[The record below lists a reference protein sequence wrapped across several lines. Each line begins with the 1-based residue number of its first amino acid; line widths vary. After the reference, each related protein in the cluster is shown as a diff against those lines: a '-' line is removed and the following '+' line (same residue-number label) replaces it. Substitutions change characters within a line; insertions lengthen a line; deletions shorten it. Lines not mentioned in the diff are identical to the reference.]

1 MSILGSFFYFCRSKY
16 RQMSNSTSKILMC
29 LRTIVDTI
37 LSCGGSLAAILLV
50 RALTDPIPGFVTWVA
65 LWVAA
70 AAVLTLAGLLVTRSG
85 DVVTRYAS
93 LRGYARLG
101 NALLVKEIGM
111 AILLLAGLVRL
122 PSVSLSFVAVLSDIL
137 FTAAALFLPRFLV
150 RSVRREEREIKGG
163 SKRLN
168 ALVAG
173 TDDVAVTLAENAD
186 ASGHYNVLGYLSD
199 DPSQSGRVIGELIVY
214 YAASNEDLEALQW
227 RLGGIDCILLPK
239 GHREGGSA
247 GDGAS
252 EGKTP
257 ANNDAMSLMG
267 HVVKR
272 SFDLLGSG
280 LLMIVFSPLAALS
293 ALAVRLEDGGPAIY
307 AQERLGRGGKPFH
320 IYKFRSMRIDAEAAG
335 SPALYSGD
343 DDPRLTR
350 VGKFLRQHHLDELP
364 QLWNVFRGDMSFI
377 GYRPERR
384 FYIEKIMAV
393 NPRYEYLFQIR
404 PGVTSYATLYN
415 GYTDT
420 LDKMLT
426 RLDLDLYYLRNHS
439 LWFDARLLAL
449 TFFRII
455 GGKKF

>member
-1 MSILGSFFYFCRSKY
+1 MNTSPSKSLI
-16 RQMSNSTSKILMC
+16 RRRL
-29 LRTIVDTI
+29 IVDTF
-37 LSCGGSLAAILLV
+37 LSCAGSLAAILLV
-50 RALTDPIPGFVTWVA
+50 RALTDPIPGFIRLVA
-65 LWVAA
+65 MWVAA
-70 AAVLTLAGLLVTRSG
+70 AAVFTFAGLMMTRSS
-85 DVVTRYAS
+85 DVVMRYAS
-93 LRGYARLG
+93 LRGYVRLG

-111 AILLLAGLVRL
+111 AVLLLACLVHL

-150 RSVRREEREIKGG
+150 RSVRREEREIKGV

-168 ALVAG
+168 ALVSG
-173 TDDVAVTLAENAD
+173 TDIASINMAENAD
-186 ASGHYNVLGYLSD
+186 ASGHYNVLGFLSD

-214 YAASNEDLEALQW
+214 YANSNEDLDALQW
-227 RLGGIDCILLPK
+227 RLGGIDCILFPK
-239 GHREGGSA
+239 GRGGSGSVPGGSDDA
-247 GDGAS
+247 AES
-252 EGKTP
+252 GKMS

-267 HVVKR
+267 HAVKR

-293 ALAVRLEDGGPAIY
+293 ALAVRLEDGGPSIY
-307 AQERLGRGGKPFH
+307 SQERLGRGGKPFH
-320 IYKFRSMRIDAEAAG
+320 IYKFRSMRLDAEAAG
-335 SPALYSGD
+335 APALYAGD
-343 DDPRLTR
+343 ADPRLTR

-384 FYIEKIMAV
+384 FYIDQIMAV

-449 TFFRII
+449 TFFRIV